1 MNIVSSLNENIMSLF
16 REQRDHKLKSM
27 TKMLVD
33 SGKVVKRLL
42 RNSGN
47 IDAVICTK
55 NFFETNQSLIEEAN
69 IGELCILE
77 DNETKD
83 IVGHRIHQGVM
94 ALADRPQDVKL
105 DELGNKILILNG
117 VNNAENVGAICR
129 SALAFGVD
137 SIVIDSNSCS
147 PFVRRAIRVSMG
159 SVFKMKFMHTDNLK
173 DLLEDL
179 YKDSY
184 SIVSASNDEGAMKL
198 KDVDFNKK
206 TALVLGNEG
215 DGVDEVIKNLS
226 DYVVKIPINREV
238 DSLNVAVA
246 SSILLYELGG
256 L

>member
-27 TKMLVD
+27 NKILVD

-42 RNSGN
+42 RNSAS
-47 IDAVICTK
+47 IDVLLCTK
-55 NFFETNQSLIEEAN
+55 YFYDTNKNLIEEAN
-69 IGELCILE
+69 IAELCILE
-77 DNETKD
+77 DNETRD

-94 ALADRPQDVKL
+94 ALSDRPRDVTV
-105 DELGNKILILNG
+105 DELGNKVLILNG

-159 SVFKMKFMHTDNLK
+159 SVFKMKFIHTIDLK
-173 DLLEDL
+173 SLLEEL
-179 YKDSY
+179 HKDSF
-184 SIVSASNDEGAMKL
+184 SIVSASNDRNALKL

-215 DGVDEVIKNLS
+215 DGVDEV
-226 DYVVKIPINREV
+226 VKHLR
-238 DSLNVAVA
+238 SMF
-246 SSILLYELGG
+246 
-256 L
+256 